1 MAPLTELGKGT
12 MTFDAGPLTITIR
25 TLSPEEEITIQRYAR
40 DALAEGE
47 STDQTTAL
55 DFLDRFRNM
64 TLAYSIMQVGNLNFN
79 GVDHVE
85 TGETLPNGVAIRIPK
100 HMAVLRVVNKWSR
113 EMSVSVM
120 RKFERLNNQ
129 IEKELSKAIVFD
141 ESDLD
146 AEIARLEEKLADLKD
161 QKMRADLGTSDPRSE
176 MRERVAASTATK
188 LAPPKPSP
196 STMETQQAEPE
207 LVVNPKATFVEPIS
221 DQPKTLEVEPTAP
234 VEPRRS
240 VLGSVT
246 PQPVIAPPV
255 RQATPQ
261 THLSA
266 NDPLW
271 DVESSFEDA
280 NDPQVMEAALR
291 REHQR
296 TTPQAPIGPHLSARE
311 AHEEVQRS
319 MVKEGSIDGVDV
331 YVAPPQEIT
340 ARAPQPVIRPPA
352 QGTINP
358 RFRPPAR

>member
-12 MTFDAGPLTITIR
+12 LTFDAGPLTITIR
-25 TLSPEEEITIQRYAR
+25 TLNPDEEITIQRYAR

-64 TLAYSIMQVGNLNFN
+64 TLAYSIMQVGKLNFN

-85 TGETLPNGVAIRIPK
+85 TGETLPNGVAVRIPK
-100 HMAVLRVVNKWSR
+100 HMAVLKIVNKWSR

-129 IEKELSKAIVFD
+129 VEKDLSKAIVFD

-188 LAPPKPSP
+188 LAPPKPSVQTEAKQ
-196 STMETQQAEPE
+196 SEFEPE
-207 LVVNPKATFVEPIS
+207 VNPKATFVEPIS
-221 DQPKTLEVEPTAP
+221 DQPKKLEVEEARVS

-240 VLGSVT
+240 VLGGVT
-246 PQPVIAPPV
+246 PQPVIVPPVKQAPPQV
-255 RQATPQ
+255 HP
-261 THLSA
+261 SA

-271 DVESSFEDA
+271 DVDSSFEDA
-280 NDPQVMEAALR
+280 NDPKVMEAALR

-296 TTPQAPIGPHLSARE
+296 TSPQAPIAPHFSARE
-311 AHEEVQRS
+311 AHEEVQRT
-319 MVKEGSIDGVDV
+319 MIKEGSIDGVDL
-331 YVAPPQEIT
+331 YVAPPQEVT